1 MTMGGGH
8 LGGDEHARAGTAMC
22 THTGNRVK
30 VDPKSDPVWARAAA
44 CAIALPAGARVF
56 RDGRALHEPVP
67 PAALQA
73 DSLSTE
79 PPWKSI

>member
-8 LGGDEHARAGTAMC
+8 LGGDEHARAGTAVC

-56 RDGRALHEPVP
+56 RDGEG
-67 PAALQA
+67 AAPGRGRG
-73 DSLSTE
+73 SRGWSPRRTCSTLDR
-79 PPWKSI
+79 